1 MHLGR
6 DIEKEQL
13 KLCNERSENCM
24 PCEPESK
31 LGFATRTQGLPI
43 NGLRHR
49 PQADTNG
56 WFIWRGEEL
65 SEDPEFFAPLHTHHL
80 VKYCPEA
87 LKFLGLPPGYRFLIA
102 GDYEDVWFDESLLQV

>member
-1 MHLGR
+1 MTYK
-6 DIEKEQL
+6 DIEKEQY
-13 KLCNERSENCM
+13 KLCYVYSQECV

-31 LGFATRTQGLPI
+31 LGFATKSHGLPI
-43 NGLRHR
+43 NGLRHS
-49 PQADTNG
+49 PKADTNG

-65 SEDPEFFAPLHTHHL
+65 SRDADFFAPLHTRHL
-80 VKYCPEA
+80 VDYCPEA